1 MGGSAVRRII
11 SAWLF
16 TVVLIVFLYVGVT
29 GLWMNHVRPTVL
41 GMPLLYFW
49 FVLVPLLNPPIL
61 GLLYLYDRR
70 HNPQWHGDRERG

>member
-1 MGGSAVRRII
+1 M
-11 SAWLF
+11 F
-16 TVVLIVFLYVGVT
+16 TVLLILFLYVGAT
-29 GLWMNHVRPTVL
+29 ALWMNRVKPLVL

-70 HNPQWHGDRERG
+70 HNPQWRSGETR